1 MQVRGRHLVVAW
13 MTVFL
18 VVAAVVVVRTQRGFD
33 ATNRVRALQRVAD
46 SLVAER
52 ANVMH
57 ALGPLTGDEL
67 RARATALGLR
77 VVSDSDLVVL
87 TLPPV
92 R

>member
-13 MTVFL
+13 MAVFL
-18 VVAAVVVVRTQRGFD
+18 VVAGVVVLRTQRGFD
-33 ATNRVRALQRVAD
+33 AGRRIRVLQRVAD

-57 ALGPLTGDEL
+57 ALGPLTGDAL
-67 RARATALGLR
+67 RARAAALGLR

-87 TLPPV
+87 TLPSV